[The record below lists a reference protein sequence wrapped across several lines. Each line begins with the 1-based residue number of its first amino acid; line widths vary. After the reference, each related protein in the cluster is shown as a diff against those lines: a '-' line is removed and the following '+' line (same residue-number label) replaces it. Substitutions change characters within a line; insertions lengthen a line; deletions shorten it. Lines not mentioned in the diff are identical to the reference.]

1 MSAEPTKFP
10 SPIGGVPNQHD
21 LAPAVVFAVAYAIT
35 IPLVVYRLTSKK
47 SRNIF
52 CIATAVF
59 AIERVVDFS
68 FRAVEAEKPN
78 LRTTSFWVN
87 WLQSAYTMGFISIA
101 GDVGNI
107 ARVFLLKSTRGSDP
121 SASAAAPSL
130 DLLAS
135 SGTDADE
142 ERPAGT
148 PKAEG
153 SAAASM
159 TMFDVREAEVLED
172 EPKRRTLI
180 ERWGL
185 VTLLM
190 RLTALALGGVYSGF
204 YFGGTTDHSKAVT
217 AQQTRYASDIIMVV
231 YLQLVIAVLLWA
243 YLTRP
248 KRVARRPT
256 LFLVAI
262 CLLLDIPAIY
272 RLAAMA
278 NYTDSL
284 LSMAP
289 GSLNGPHAK
298 AVFYVLHIA
307 PELFAGT
314 LLMSVNVREVYGV
327 GGGMR
332 G

>member
-121 SASAAAPSL
+121 SASAAALSL

-185 VTLLM
+185 VTLLL
-190 RLTALALGGVYSGF
+190 RLTALALGGRV
-204 YFGGTTDHSKAVT
+204 
-217 AQQTRYASDIIMVV
+217 QW
-231 YLQLVIAVLLWA
+231 VLL
-243 YLTRP
+243 
-248 KRVARRPT
+248 RRDDGPQQGRDG
-256 LFLVAI
+256 AADE
-262 CLLLDIPAIY
+262 DIPAIY